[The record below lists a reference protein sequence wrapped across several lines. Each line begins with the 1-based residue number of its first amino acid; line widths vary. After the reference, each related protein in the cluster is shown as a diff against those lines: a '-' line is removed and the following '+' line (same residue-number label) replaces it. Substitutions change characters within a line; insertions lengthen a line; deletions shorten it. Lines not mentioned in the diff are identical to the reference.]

1 MLFCGTNLL
10 HPKKIYTTKAPEI
23 LVLCGNDYIIYR
35 WIVFVLQSISFFLL
49 HCRTSYTFSSHHTAI
64 GNGRNKISALQSLPE
79 KTIFYYFIIVLLIGE
94 SVLKTSAIKMSTSF
108 ITLKGLPFVIVHFFT

>member
-1 MLFCGTNLL
+1 LL
-10 HPKKIYTTKAPEI
+10 HPKQIHTTKAPEI

-94 SVLKTSAIKMSTSF
+94 SVLKTSAIRLSTSF
-108 ITLKGLPFVIVHFFT
+108 ITLTGMPSVIVHFFT